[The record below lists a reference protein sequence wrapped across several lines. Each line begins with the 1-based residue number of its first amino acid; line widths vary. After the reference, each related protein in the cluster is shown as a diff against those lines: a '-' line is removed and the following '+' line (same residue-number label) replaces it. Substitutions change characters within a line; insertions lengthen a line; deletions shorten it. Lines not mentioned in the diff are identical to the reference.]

1 MCVCVYACVCVRVCV
16 CVCVCVCVVCVC
28 VRACVRVRACVVC
41 VCGVCVSL
49 SFPIFFLLT
58 AKSLPL
64 TIILPFILPLHQ
76 ANANALLWVGYP
88 GQSGGQAIAEVLYG
102 KVNPSGRL
110 PYTMVSLLLIGA
122 IIILVQHVDLV

>member
-1 MCVCVYACVCVRVCV
+1 MRACA
-16 CVCVCVCVVCVC
+16 CVCVCVVCVC
-28 VRACVRVRACVVC
+28 
-41 VCGVCVSL
+41 GVCMSL

-58 AKSLPL
+58 AKFLTLTLP
-64 TIILPFILPLHQ
+64 LPFILPLHQ

-110 PYTMVSLLLIGA
+110 PYTMVSLLLMGA
-122 IIILVQHVDLV
+122 IIILVQHVYLV